1 MNPDIFREY
10 DIRGIAD
17 RDLADPDVETIGRAL
32 GTFYRRNGAR
42 RIVVGQDVRLT
53 SPRIAGALSRG
64 LNAAGIDVV
73 RIGTVPTPAVYFA
86 IHQWNMDGGVSVTGS
101 HNPIEFNGFKMNL
114 GTASIFGTDIR
125 ELRQIAESGRFESG
139 AGTSEDRDIRPEYNA
154 ILREKLSIPKPLHVV
169 IDAGN
174 GCGGPFGPA
183 LFRDLGCRVEELYTE
198 PDGRFP
204 NHLPDPTVPALIKD
218 LIARV
223 KSSGADIGIGYDGD
237 ADRVGLVDNTGRVV
251 WGDQLLA
258 LSAAD
263 LLSRKPGSKV
273 IFEVKCSQAVADWI
287 TKHGGTPILWKTGHS
302 LIKAKMKEEGALL
315 AGEMSGHMF
324 FAEDW
329 YGFDDALYASARIA
343 GFVAGSGKSLAE
355 LVDELPHYESTPE
368 MRFECE
374 DRKKF
379 DVVKEVIEHFRKTR
393 EVIDVDGARVLFGDG
408 WGLVRASNTQPV
420 LVVRFEA
427 RTPERLQAIQSEVLD
442 YLKSFPAVNLEAGPA
457 GH

>member
-1 MNPDIFREY
+1 MNRHIFREY

-17 RDLADPDVETIGRAL
+17 TDLTDDVVTTIGRAL
-32 GTFYRRNGAR
+32 GTYYVRNGAKR
-42 RIVVGQDVRLT
+42 VVVGQDVRTT
-53 SPRIAGALSRG
+53 SPRIAAALTRG
-64 LNAAGIDVV
+64 LTACGIDVV
-73 RIGTVPTPAVYFA
+73 RIGMVPTPAVYFA
-86 IHQWNMDGGVSVTGS
+86 VYEWGMDGGVAVTGS
-101 HNPIEFNGFKMNL
+101 HNPVEFNGFKMNL
-114 GTASIFGTDIR
+114 GKASIYGPMIQ
-125 ELRQIAESGRFESG
+125 ELLAIAG
-139 AGTSEDRDIRPEYNA
+139 AGQFAEGHGVVTEKDVLPEYHA
-154 ILREKLSIPKPLHVV
+154 ALRRKLSLSRPLKVV

-174 GCGGPFGPA
+174 GCAGPHAPG
-183 LFRDLGCRVEELYTE
+183 LFRDLGCTVEELYTE

-204 NHLPDPTVPALIKD
+204 NHLPDPTVPALIQD

-223 KSSGADIGIGYDGD
+223 KDSGADLGIGYDGD

-258 LSAAD
+258 LAAAD
-263 LLSRKPGSKV
+263 LLGRKPGAKV
-273 IFEVKCSQAVADWI
+273 LFEVKCSQAVAEWV

-324 FAEDW
+324 FAEEW
-329 YGFDDALYASARIA
+329 YGFDDALYASGKLASI
-343 GFVAGSGKSLAE
+343 VAASGRSLAE

-368 MRFECE
+368 RRYEC
-374 DRKKF
+374 DDAAKF
-379 DVVKEVIEHFRKTR
+379 DVVAQVVAHFRKTR
-393 EVIDVDGARVLFGDG
+393 EVVDVDGARILFGDG

-427 RTPERLQAIQSEVLD
+427 KTKPRLAAIEAEVMGFLAG
-442 YLKSFPAVNLEAGPA
+442 FPTVKTDTLA

>member
-1 MNPDIFREY
+1 MNPHIFREY

-17 RDLADPDVETIGRAL
+17 VDLTDDVVTTIGRAL
-32 GTFYRRNGAR
+32 GTYYVRHGAKHV
-42 RIVVGQDVRLT
+42 VVGQDVRTT
-53 SPRIAGALSRG
+53 SPRIAAALTSG
-64 LNAAGIDVV
+64 LTACGIDVV
-73 RIGTVPTPAVYFA
+73 RIGMVPTPAVYFA
-86 IHQWNMDGGVSVTGS
+86 VHEWGMDGGVAVTGS
-101 HNPIEFNGFKMNL
+101 HNPVEFNGFKMNL
-114 GTASIFGTDIR
+114 GKASIYGAMIQ
-125 ELRQIAESGRFESG
+125 ELRTIAEAGIFASGRG
-139 AGTSEDRDIRPEYNA
+139 AVSEKDVLPEYHA
-154 ILREKLSIPKPLHVV
+154 VLRRKLSLARPLRVV

-174 GCGGPFGPA
+174 GCAGPHAPG
-183 LFRDLGCRVEELYTE
+183 LFRDLGCSVEELYTE

-223 KSSGADIGIGYDGD
+223 KASGADLGIGYDGD

-258 LSAAD
+258 LAAAD
-263 LLSRKPGSKV
+263 LLTRKPGAKV
-273 IFEVKCSQAVADWI
+273 LFEVKCSQAVAEWV

-324 FAEDW
+324 FAEEW
-329 YGFDDALYASARIA
+329 YGFDDALYASGKLASI
-343 GFVAGSGKSLAE
+343 VAASGRSLAE
-355 LVDELPHYESTPE
+355 LVDELPKYESTPE
-368 MRFECE
+368 RRYEC
-374 DRKKF
+374 DDAAKF
-379 DVVKEVIEHFRKTR
+379 DVVAKVVQHFRKTH
-393 EVIDVDGARVLFGDG
+393 EVVDVDGARILFGDG

-427 RTPERLQAIQSEVLD
+427 KTQERLAAIEAEVMGFLSGFD
-442 YLKSFPAVNLEAGPA
+442 AVKTDHLA

>member
-1 MNPDIFREY
+1 MNPHIFREY

-17 RDLADPDVETIGRAL
+17 VDLTDDVVTTIGRAL
-32 GTFYRRNGAR
+32 GTYYVRHGAKR
-42 RIVVGQDVRLT
+42 VVVGQDVRTT
-53 SPRIAGALSRG
+53 SPRIAAALTSG
-64 LNAAGIDVV
+64 LTACGIDVV
-73 RIGTVPTPAVYFA
+73 RIGMVPTPAVYFA
-86 IHQWNMDGGVSVTGS
+86 VHEWGMDGGVAVTGS
-101 HNPIEFNGFKMNL
+101 HNPVEFNGFKMNL
-114 GTASIFGTDIR
+114 GKASIYGAMIQ
-125 ELRQIAESGRFESG
+125 ELRTIAEAGSFASGRG
-139 AGTSEDRDIRPEYNA
+139 AVSEKDVLPEYHA
-154 ILREKLSIPKPLHVV
+154 VLRRKLSLARPLRVV

-174 GCGGPFGPA
+174 GCAGPHAPG
-183 LFRDLGCRVEELYTE
+183 LFRDLGCSVEELYTE

-223 KSSGADIGIGYDGD
+223 KASGADLGIGYDGD

-258 LSAAD
+258 LAAAD
-263 LLSRKPGSKV
+263 LLTRKPGAKV
-273 IFEVKCSQAVADWI
+273 LFEVKCSQAVAEWV

-324 FAEDW
+324 FAEEW
-329 YGFDDALYASARIA
+329 YGFDDALYASGKLASI
-343 GFVAGSGKSLAE
+343 VAASGRSLAE
-355 LVDELPHYESTPE
+355 LVDELPKYESTPE
-368 MRFECE
+368 RRYEC
-374 DRKKF
+374 DDAAKF
-379 DVVKEVIEHFRKTR
+379 DVVAKVVQHFRKTH
-393 EVIDVDGARVLFGDG
+393 EVVDVDGARILFGDG

-427 RTPERLQAIQSEVLD
+427 KTQERLAAIEAEVMGFLSGFD
-442 YLKSFPAVNLEAGPA
+442 AVKTDHLA

>member
-1 MNPDIFREY
+1 MNPHIFREY

-17 RDLADPDVETIGRAL
+17 VDLTDDVVTTIGRAL
-32 GTFYRRNGAR
+32 GTYYVRHGAKR
-42 RIVVGQDVRLT
+42 VVVGQDVRTT
-53 SPRIAGALSRG
+53 SPRIAAALTSG
-64 LNAAGIDVV
+64 LTACGIDVV
-73 RIGTVPTPAVYFA
+73 RIGMVPTPAVYFA
-86 IHQWNMDGGVSVTGS
+86 VHEWGMDGGVAVTGS
-101 HNPIEFNGFKMNL
+101 HNPVEFNGFKMNL
-114 GTASIFGTDIR
+114 GKASIYGAMIQ
-125 ELRQIAESGRFESG
+125 ELRTIAEAGIFASGRG
-139 AGTSEDRDIRPEYNA
+139 AVSEKDVLPEYHA
-154 ILREKLSIPKPLHVV
+154 VLRRKLSLARPLRVV

-174 GCGGPFGPA
+174 GCAGPHAPG
-183 LFRDLGCRVEELYTE
+183 LFRDLGCSVEELYTE

-223 KSSGADIGIGYDGD
+223 KASGADLGIGYDGD

-258 LSAAD
+258 LAAAD
-263 LLSRKPGSKV
+263 LLTRKPGAKV
-273 IFEVKCSQAVADWI
+273 LFEVKCSQAVAEWV

-324 FAEDW
+324 FAEEW
-329 YGFDDALYASARIA
+329 YGFDDALYASGKLASI
-343 GFVAGSGKSLAE
+343 VAASGRSLAE
-355 LVDELPHYESTPE
+355 LVDELPKYESTPE
-368 MRFECE
+368 RRYEC
-374 DRKKF
+374 DDAAKF
-379 DVVKEVIEHFRKTR
+379 DVVAKVVQHFRKTH
-393 EVIDVDGARVLFGDG
+393 EVVDVDGARILFGDG

-427 RTPERLQAIQSEVLD
+427 KTQERLAAIEAEVMGFLSGFD
-442 YLKSFPAVNLEAGPA
+442 AVKTDHLA